1 MTSLIHFTTSIN
13 TAQVVVVGSGGGTVS
28 WYISQP
34 PQKTFSLLY
43 NTHCHAPHPVVSLQ
57 VRYRPS
63 FFLLLFLGQA
73 IIAYFKEDL
82 GGIHVDWGS
91 LSTNHDLAS

>member
-13 TAQVVVVGSGGGTVS
+13 TAQVVVVGSSSGMVS

-57 VRYRPS
+57 VRQGA
-63 FFLLLFLGQA
+63 LFKKGACRFCFGKHHLEEGVV
-73 IIAYFKEDL
+73 Y
-82 GGIHVDWGS
+82 S
-91 LSTNHDLAS
+91 P